1 MPGNQATMKKVT
13 CLTLLFLLALAQ
25 PLFPQASRVKMNVNY
40 PAIGGL
46 VTALWVAAEGKI
58 FEKYG
63 LEVNPLYIPSAA
75 LAVRALLGGELAIA
89 FGGGKPVV
97 DAALAGAELVV
108 IGGVA
113 NVPAF
118 YLMALPEIQSIS
130 ELRGKTVGVTRFGA
144 STDFTMRHLLKNAKI
159 DPEREVNILQVGGM
173 PELAAAISKRLIVAA
188 PFTPPTNLWAKKAGA
203 KVLVNVAQAGV
214 HFPHVCIF
222 ARRSYIRSNRETVVN
237 FLKGYSGGLQ
247 RMVADKA
254 FAKKV
259 IQKYNREKD
268 DEILEATYQYGLDYI
283 VRLPYP
289 TLEGVAEILRQTEH
303 PKAKTARPED
313 FVDLTL
319 VKGLVEA
326 GFFTRK

>member
-1 MPGNQATMKKVT
+1 MKKIT
-13 CLTLLFLLALAQ
+13 FLLLLILLAPAQ
-25 PLFPQASRVKMNVNY
+25 PLFSQASRVKLNVNY

-46 VTALWVAAEGKI
+46 ITGLWVASDGKL

-63 LEVNPLYIPSAA
+63 LEVTPLYIPSAT
-75 LAVRALLGGELAIA
+75 LAVRALLAGELGIA

-97 DAALAGAELVV
+97 DATLAGADLVI

-118 YLMALPEIQSIS
+118 YFMALPEIQSIT

-144 STDFTMRHLLKNAKI
+144 STDFTMRHLLRNAKI

-173 PELAAAISKRLIVAA
+173 PELAAAISRRLIVAA
-188 PFTPPTNLWAKKAGA
+188 PFTPPTNLRAKKAGA
-203 KVLVNVAQAGV
+203 KVLLNVAHAGV

-222 ARRSYIRSNRETVVN
+222 TRRSYLRSNRETVIN
-237 FLKGYSGGLQ
+237 FLKGYAEGLH
-247 RMVADKA
+247 RMVTDKA

-259 IQKYNREKD
+259 IQKYNRETD
-268 DEILEATYQYGLDYI
+268 EEILEATYQYGLDYI

-289 TLEGVAEILRQTEH
+289 TLEGIAEILRQTEH
-303 PKAKTARPED
+303 PKARFARPDD

-319 VKGLVEA
+319 VKSLVEA
-326 GFFTRK
+326 GFFTQR